1 MFDFTITFNKAS
13 KKPLYEQLYAYIAAE
28 IRNKTLKENERI
40 PSKKS
45 LAKHLGISVNTVET
59 AYSILTDEGYL
70 VSKPRSGHYVCRVD
84 APVGKNNME
93 YTEPKKEEKESYRI
107 DFRTNAIDIASFPY
121 ATWIKLSKE
130 VMYST
135 AEYLNTGNVKGDF
148 ELRESIAKYLHEFR
162 GVICSPEQI
171 IVGAGIEYLTMLL
184 SELFD
189 RDEVFALENPGYG
202 KINTI
207 LKNNGRK
214 INYIDV
220 DENGLCVDAL
230 KKSNSDIVYT
240 TPSHQFPTGAVMP
253 VGRRLELIR
262 WSEEGEGRYII
273 EDDYNGEFNFSVRPI
288 PAMQGLSSNGRVIYL
303 STFSRVL
310 APSVR
315 IAYMVLPKEMLKKYT
330 QHFSS
335 YSSTVPRFEQHTL
348 NKFISEGY
356 FARHLNRVK
365 NIYKKRR
372 DKVIEA
378 ISAPDVKIR
387 GERAGLH
394 IVAQTKGAKEIIQ
407 EAQGRGIRLYDM
419 DDYYFCSN
427 KKSNSIII
435 GYAGVSNSEIEE
447 LRELFKN

>member
-1 MFDFTITFNKAS
+1 MFEFTLSFERNAN
-13 KKPLYEQLYAYIAAE
+13 KPLYEQLYTYIAEE
-28 IRNKTLKENERI
+28 IRNKNLKENERM

-59 AYSILTDEGYL
+59 AYSVLTDEGYL
-70 VSKPRSGHYVCRVD
+70 ISRPRSGYYVCRVD
-84 APVGKNNME
+84 APIGNKDTE
-93 YTEPKKEEKESYRI
+93 YTEPEKKPEEKYKI
-107 DFRTNAIDIASFPY
+107 DFRTNAVDLASFPY

-135 AEYLNTGNVKGDF
+135 PEYLNAGDVKGDY

-162 GVICSPEQI
+162 GVVCSPKQV

-184 SELFD
+184 AELFEN
-189 RDEVFALENPGYG
+189 DEVFALENPGYG

-220 DENGLCVDAL
+220 DDNGLRVDLL
-230 KKSNSDIVYT
+230 KNTNSDIVYT

-253 VGRRLELIR
+253 VGRRLELIK
-262 WSEEGEGRYII
+262 WSEEREGRYII

-288 PAMQGLSSNGRVIYL
+288 PAMQGLSANGRVIYL

-315 IAYMVLPKEMLKKYT
+315 IAYMVLSKDMLKKYT
-330 QHFSS
+330 QHFSA

-348 NKFISEGY
+348 NKFISGGY
-356 FARHLNRVK
+356 FARHLSRVK

-378 ISAPDVKIR
+378 ISSPDVTIM

-394 IVAQTKGAKEIIQ
+394 IVAKTNRSKEILRKAKQ
-407 EAQGRGIRLYDM
+407 QGIRLYDM
-419 DDYYFCSN
+419 DNYYF
-427 KKSNSIII
+427 KEGKASNSVII
-435 GYAGVSNSEIEE
+435 GYAGVTDDEIEQ
-447 LRELFKN
+447 LRGIFN